1 MCVHDT
7 NVTNTKMNLLAL
19 DTCTESCSAAL
30 SVNGEI
36 FHTETLTRQGHSAL
50 ILGMIESLFNQA
62 RITPASLD
70 RVVFGRGPGSFT
82 GVRISTSVAQGIA
95 FAHDLPVTGV
105 STLAAIAQQSIEE
118 HHADKTVVA
127 LDARMGEVY
136 FAQFFNHSGL
146 AVVEGE
152 EQVMPP
158 EKAAVSGDSWVGAGS
173 GFREYPEKLSQLRS
187 QCHSVYEHLLPQ
199 AVYMLKL
206 AENSDSV
213 PAAQALPVYL
223 RDNVAKKK
231 EQQGT

>member
-1 MCVHDT
+1 
-7 NVTNTKMNLLAL
+7 MNLLAL

-36 FHTETLTRQGHSAL
+36 FHTEALTRQGHSKL

-62 RITPASLD
+62 EISPSSLD

-95 FAHDLPVTGV
+95 FAHDLPVTGI
-105 STLAAIAQQSIEE
+105 STLAAVAQQAIDEYD
-118 HHADKTVVA
+118 ANKIVVA
-127 LDARMGEVY
+127 LDARMGEIY
-136 FAQFFNHSGL
+136 FARFINRSGR
-146 AVVEGE
+146 AEIEGE
-152 EQVMPP
+152 EQVIAP
-158 EKAAVSGDSWVGAGS
+158 EKVVVDGDGWVGVGS
-173 GFREYPEKLSQLRS
+173 GFREYPESLLSLTARCQ
-187 QCHSVYEHLLPQ
+187 SVYPQLLPQ

-206 AENSDSV
+206 AENAGSV

-231 EQQGT
+231 EQQKT